1 MSLNLHTPTNTAF
14 LSTFTTLTIISSLA
28 SSALSTTGNFCPVE
42 GSDYFDKPE
51 GNVIKV
57 TSPSD
62 ILPSLH

>member
-14 LSTFTTLTIISSLA
+14 LSTFTIISSLA